1 MFVNRIKI
9 CSDLHKLL
17 LWFSR
22 SPMNSYPIF
31 IWNINSRLQLEFVY
45 QIKDWLLMHALT
57 LSTYITVLS
66 TVIEITQASYVLSF
80 LNTQNQ
86 LIILR
91 LSDTYTARTALVEKK
106 KGLGVTI
113 TNKLT
118 RNSHIH
124 NIVDTSNKLK
134 QMFLYKKI
142 ERQCR

>member
-1 MFVNRIKI
+1 
-9 CSDLHKLL
+9 
-17 LWFSR
+17 
-22 SPMNSYPIF
+22 
-31 IWNINSRLQLEFVY
+31 
-45 QIKDWLLMHALT
+45 MHALT

-124 NIVDTSNKLK
+124 NIVVTSKKLK